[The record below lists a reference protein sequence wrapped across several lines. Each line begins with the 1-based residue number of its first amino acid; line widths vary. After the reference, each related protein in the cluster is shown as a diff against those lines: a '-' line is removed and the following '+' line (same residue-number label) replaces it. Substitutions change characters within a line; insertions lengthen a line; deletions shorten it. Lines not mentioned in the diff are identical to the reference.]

1 MSHLY
6 LIFSFKLCF
15 SAAPGSKK
23 SHPYRCSA
31 NGWDTEMNDP
41 GRSSCCCMLLCQK
54 IPIFHFY
61 LTRVPSSTRSSSVI
75 ASRGLTGGG
84 VRDGG
89 GSDWQGVLHL
99 LIASIR
105 PVRYTGLILLSLV
118 PLSIIMM
125 NLKHD
130 LSDHEHSLYEIGK
143 QRSHDDDVLDSRT
156 RGYRKDR

>member
-31 NGWDTEMNDP
+31 NGWDAEMNDP

-61 LTRVPSSTRSSSVI
+61 LTLVPSSTRSSSVI
-75 ASRGLTGGG
+75 ASRGLAEKG
-84 VRDGG
+84 VRGG
-89 GSDWQGVLHL
+89 RWFQVGRKSSGNALAKML
-99 LIASIR
+99 LCDSMLPLFEITLMLYNDLTDHQRDSSNIR
-105 PVRYTGLILLSLV
+105 
-118 PLSIIMM
+118 
-125 NLKHD
+125 D
-130 LSDHEHSLYEIGK
+130 
-143 QRSHDDDVLDSRT
+143 
-156 RGYRKDR
+156 